1 MYMLVWWWDVISVQ
15 MYSKNS
21 SHDLPLSVLVTVTFT
36 VSFLVWVVIICC
48 QVLVEHWSKSLV
60 IRQRPM
66 LRLVLF
72 VGVINEIR
80 MDATMEVA
88 SLIRRHVIIRCSIGR
103 LRDTLSQLWYTTIL
117 RVSYEFSYDTTI
129 LRVSYESVMIHYDS
143 TSQLRYPAFLR
154 VSYTVCM
161 DCRGM
166 MPHPNAVVV
175 RKVLDVWDRS
185 LS

>member
-1 MYMLVWWWDVISVQ
+1 MVQ
-15 MYSKNS
+15 MYSKS
-21 SHDLPLSVLVTVTFT
+21 SAHYLPLSVLVTVTFT

-60 IRQRPM
+60 IRQKPM

-103 LRDTLSQLWYTTIL
+103 LRDTLSQ
-117 RVSYEFSYDTTI
+117 F
-129 LRVSYESVMIHYDS
+129 
-143 TSQLRYPAFLR
+143 
-154 VSYTVCM
+154 
-161 DCRGM
+161 
-166 MPHPNAVVV
+166 
-175 RKVLDVWDRS
+175 
-185 LS
+185 